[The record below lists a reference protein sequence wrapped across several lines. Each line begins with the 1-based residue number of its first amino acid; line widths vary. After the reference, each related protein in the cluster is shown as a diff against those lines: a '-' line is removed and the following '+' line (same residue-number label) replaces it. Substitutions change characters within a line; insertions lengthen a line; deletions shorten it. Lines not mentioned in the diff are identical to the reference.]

1 MEKTEI
7 EQIAGFIEETT
18 KLLVEW
24 GFDGDSMQPELA
36 RLHKIIGWLLGAKL
50 QAKDPANKALLE
62 DLETRARK
70 CRDHIVWRSLMPHQ
84 GQDTTDNRP
93 RH

>member
-1 MEKTEI
+1 MEETEI
-7 EQIAGFIEETT
+7 EQITGFIEETT

-24 GFDGDSMQPELA
+24 RFDGDSMQPELA

-50 QAKDPANKALLE
+50 QAKDLATKALLE

-70 CRDHIVWRSLMPHQ
+70 CRDHIIWRSLMPHR
-84 GQDTTDNRP
+84 GQDTTDNRSRP
-93 RH
+93 

>member
-7 EQIAGFIEETT
+7 EQITGFIEETT

-24 GFDGDSMQPELA
+24 EFDGDSMQPELA

-50 QAKDPANKALLE
+50 QAKDPATKALLE

-70 CRDHIVWRSLMPHQ
+70 CRDHIIWRSLMPHR
-84 GQDTTDNRP
+84 GQDTTDNRSRP
-93 RH
+93 